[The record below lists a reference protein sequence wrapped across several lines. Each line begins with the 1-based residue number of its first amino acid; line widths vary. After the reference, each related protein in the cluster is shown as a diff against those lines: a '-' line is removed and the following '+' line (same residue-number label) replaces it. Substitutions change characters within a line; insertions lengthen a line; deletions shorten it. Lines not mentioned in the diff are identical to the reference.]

1 MTDTLH
7 QAQEAGAIA
16 PDRQLVVVENDDA
29 ESDCSSEENWRDDP
43 CIVCAEQ
50 PALKVYANPYG
61 QAVIRQQ
68 RQWDQDCDP
77 IVYVSREYAVT
88 VAHAI
93 LAAVGMGDIEFVQPS
108 GGGGGFNDVEIPAPA
123 GTRFEREQHNERK
136 PKRSRKPN
144 GQAELAIG
152 GESR

>member
-7 QAQEAGAIA
+7 QAQEADAIA
-16 PDRQLVVVENDDA
+16 SDRQLVVVENDDA

-68 RQWDQDCDP
+68 RQWDQDYDP

-93 LAAVGMGDIEFVQPS
+93 LAAVGMGDVEFTHPC
-108 GGGGGFNDVEIPAPA
+108 GGGFVDVEIPAPA
-123 GTRFEREQHNERK
+123 GTRFERETPK
-136 PKRSRKPN
+136 PKRKPN
-144 GQAELAIG
+144 GQDELALS
-152 GESR
+152 EVRAR